1 MSTADDG
8 AWPEAL
14 DYDPAT
20 RTLHVRFEG
29 GGTFALAAE
38 YLRVESPSAEVQGH
52 SPSQKQTVGGKHS
65 VGIRKIEP
73 VGNYAVRLVFDD
85 MHDTGIYS
93 WRYLHE
99 LGREQATRW
108 PKYLEAL
115 TAKGLSREP

>member
-1 MSTADDG
+1 MTLEPDV
-8 AWPEAL
+8 WPEAL
-14 DYDPAT
+14 EYDPLT

-29 GGTFALAAE
+29 GPSFALPAE

-52 SPSQKQTVGGKHS
+52 SPSQKQTIGGKHA

-99 LGREQATRW
+99 LGREQGKRW
-108 PKYLEAL
+108 TDYLAAL
-115 TAKGLSREP
+115 NAKGLQR